1 MNENQL
7 KIVDIKLEKL
17 DLIAILDDQRFHDFS
32 SK

>member
-17 DLIAILDDQRFHDFS
+17 DLKVIFDDQRFHNFS